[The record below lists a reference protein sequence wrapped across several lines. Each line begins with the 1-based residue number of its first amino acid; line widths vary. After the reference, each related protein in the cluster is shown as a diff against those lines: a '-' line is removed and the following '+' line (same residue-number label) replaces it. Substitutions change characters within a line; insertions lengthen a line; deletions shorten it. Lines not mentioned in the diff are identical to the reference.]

1 MISLHKVSP
10 KIVNLELL
18 NSNSAHRNIL
28 EIILPSHYRMGAS
41 MKSDHIKM
49 KTVQVKQMS
58 ARSKMTNTTRISVH
72 VCLVGVLVLVSVLVP
87 VINGLSSS
95 AEAES
100 NRGM

>member
-1 MISLHKVSP
+1 
-10 KIVNLELL
+10 
-18 NSNSAHRNIL
+18 
-28 EIILPSHYRMGAS
+28 

-49 KTVQVKQMS
+49 KTVQVKQIS
-58 ARSKMTNTTRISVH
+58 ARSKMTATTRTSVQ

-95 AEAES
+95 AEAEN